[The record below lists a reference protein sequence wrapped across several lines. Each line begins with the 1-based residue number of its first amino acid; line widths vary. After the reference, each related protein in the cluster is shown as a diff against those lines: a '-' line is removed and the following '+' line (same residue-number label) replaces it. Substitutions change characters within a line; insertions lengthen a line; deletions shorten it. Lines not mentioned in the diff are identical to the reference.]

1 MNPISD
7 YIWVEVEKTHEDTIL
22 LNGKELYLNPT
33 YNPEFNARQH
43 GVVYAVSDNVKNVKV
58 GDKIY
63 CHHFL
68 ITKTNRV
75 NFIED
80 KLIYKIQEPM
90 VYAVVRNKKVIMLN
104 NWVFV
109 EQVIEDE
116 DKCKTESG
124 IWIKPDQEDE
134 ELHGILKYSNRELI
148 EQGANIGDRVIF
160 SENSEYKMEIEGE
173 DLMRM
178 RNEDVLAIYN
188 G

>member
-1 MNPISD
+1 MKPLSN

-22 LNGKELYLNPT
+22 LNGKEIYLNPT

-90 VYAVVRNKKVIMLN
+90 VYAVVRNKKIIMLN

-116 DKCKTESG
+116 DKCKTKSG
-124 IWIKPDQEDE
+124 IWIKPDLQLQSLLDFVD
-134 ELHGILKYSNRELI
+134 
-148 EQGANIGDRVIF
+148 IGDPSLINHV
-160 SENSEYKMEIEGE
+160 Y
-173 DLMRM
+173 
-178 RNEDVLAIYN
+178 
-188 G
+188 